1 MVPSTR
7 AEEDNQGMARKN
19 VGFTLSIIPN
29 VDPFA
34 AAPPPDEEQTP
45 SPQILGGLDMGT
57 AVETPTRTFFFV
69 DNAPSNNKGK
79 RSHVMKHHIQ
89 EKKKEKSESM
99 SSGILGFQRSR
110 PSRGL
115 AWRRRSSEDTPGS
128 SLHHIHRYI
137 THVPISHHKVS
148 KDERAEDEHLTP
160 KSYQAPSHP
169 SGPLAPKT
177 MIGATGFDPFDTLP
191 LTLTNEDQE
200 LVDCYISKLSYWSG
214 PNTYIKRAVFRNTMH
229 DPMTFH
235 IAILTYTARYRARVC
250 ASSGTP
256 QSTSYVS
263 QSETMVSQYL
273 KDREGQ
279 PDDASTV
286 ALTALSVQETRYGNN
301 DKSDQYL
308 RRALEG
314 LQTSEM
320 PILPSFTHYCRTFV
334 RKRNVPL
341 LEKHALDLV
350 SFLRKAEALAID
362 HHHPQFLS
370 YFPQR
375 KAVFQYTAPLYLI
388 LSPGPHPTHIPDA
401 DRPWVVKYEVHE
413 VCRTSALIY
422 LNIAVLDYKNIP
434 GKCVRYLE
442 QLVANIYQHG
452 LHDGYQVESL
462 LWMLLDDICDYDL
475 KNPKRAW
482 DVGDVVDLFKFL
494 PPPLSFQ
501 FTELLLSFL
510 MLKVPDFNITVA
522 KFEKEVWKLVESEQ
536 RVELVE

>member
-1 MVPSTR
+1 MVPSTC
-7 AEEDNQGMARKN
+7 AEKDNQA
-19 VGFTLSIIPN
+19 FSS
-29 VDPFA
+29 
-34 AAPPPDEEQTP
+34 PDEEQTP
-45 SPQILGGLDMGT
+45 SSQILRGLDMGT

-69 DNAPSNNKGK
+69 DDAPSNNKGK

-89 EKKKEKSESM
+89 EKKKEKSESI

-128 SLHHIHRYI
+128 SFHH
-137 THVPISHHKVS
+137 PISHHKVP
-148 KDERAEDEHLTP
+148 KGERAEDEHLTP
-160 KSYQAPSHP
+160 RSYQAPSHLN
-169 SGPLAPKT
+169 GPLDSKR
-177 MIGATGFDPFDTLP
+177 MIGATRFDPFDTLP
-191 LTLTNEDQE
+191 LTLTREEQE

-214 PNTYIKRAVFRNTMH
+214 PNTYIKRAVFRDTMH
-229 DPMTFH
+229 NPMMFH
-235 IAILTYTARYRARVC
+235 VAVLTYTARYRAWVC

-263 QSETMVSQYL
+263 KSETMISQYL

-308 RRALEG
+308 QTALEG
-314 LQTSEM
+314 LRTSEM
-320 PILPSFTHYCRTFV
+320 PILGSFTHYCRTFV
-334 RKRNVPL
+334 RKRNVPF
-341 LEKHALDLV
+341 LEKHALALV

-413 VCRTSALIY
+413 VCRASALVY
-422 LNIAVLDYKNIP
+422 LNIAVLDYKDSP
-434 GKCVRYLE
+434 EKCVRYLE
-442 QLVANIYQHG
+442 QLVTNIYQHG

-522 KFEKEVWKLVESEQ
+522 KFEKEVWKFVESEQ